1 MRTHNELLEE
11 LKQAPDVLLLLEEVK
26 KSLERETQ
34 KRQEFYDLIHEEVK
48 AEFINGKTIFH
59 SPVKY
64 RHLKVSARLSSQL
77 ISYVDEAKL
86 GVIGVEKMMI
96 RLSRNDYEP
105 DICFFTQEKAEAF
118 TDEQMIF
125 PAPDFVVEIISNSTK
140 DLDYGIKYRDY
151 AAHGITEYW
160 IIDPDKQTVEQYHL
174 QDQSYELM
182 QKVSEGEIT
191 SIAVRGFILKVADLF
206 S

>member
-1 MRTHNELLEE
+1 M
-11 LKQAPDVLLLLEEVK
+11 LLLLEEVK
-26 KSLERETQ
+26 KLLERETQ
-34 KRQEFYDLIHEEVK
+34 RRQKFYDLTHEEVK
-48 AEFINGKTIFH
+48 AEFINGETIFH

-77 ISYVDEAKL
+77 INYVDEAKL
-86 GVIGVEKMMI
+86 GVVGVEKMMI

-105 DICFFTQEKAEAF
+105 DVCFFNQEKAEAF
-118 TDEQMIF
+118 TDEQVIF
-125 PAPDFVVEIISNSTK
+125 PAPDFVVEIISTSTK
-140 DLDYGIKYRDY
+140 DRDYGIKFRDY
-151 AAHGITEYW
+151 AAHGITKYW

-191 SIAVRGFILKVADLF
+191 SVAVSGFVLEAADLF
-206 S
+206 V